1 MHITIAF
8 SCFLVNFLYGIL
20 AKLRVVDAARFKVVH
35 HVMYFFVMA
44 SLVAAVSLEIYER
57 GVPVPLLVMV
67 VALLGMTRFSGK
79 FELALAICRVVL
91 GDVFGSGRV
100 LLLQVFTVISLKS
113 IKLLKEKGLKGIL
126 SQLFKQSRQDEP
138 SQGYF

>member
-79 FELALAICRVVL
+79 SSWHWRYAVLCLVMYLAVAGYYFYR
-91 GDVFGSGRV
+91 F
-100 LLLQVFTVISLKS
+100 
-113 IKLLKEKGLKGIL
+113 
-126 SQLFKQSRQDEP
+126 SQ
-138 SQGYF
+138 